1 MISDTCTELAGCCGG
16 ISGSVGI
23 QTFYKEEMVWLECSR
38 TGYFDMLQTR
48 ISVVPPAF
56 MSVRAIRSP
65 DTGSF
70 SVVAQYSS
78 AGGGSSRWYTT
89 RAIMVASV
97 LGGMS

>member
-1 MISDTCTELAGCCGG
+1 MP
-16 ISGSVGI
+16 
-23 QTFYKEEMVWLECSR
+23 TFSKEEMVWPEYSR
-38 TGYFDMLQTR
+38 TGCFEMLQTR
-48 ISVVPPAF
+48 IPVVPPAF

-65 DTGSF
+65 GTGSF

-89 RAIMVASV
+89 RANMVASV